1 MNCKIRFI
9 TFCFLVVIC
18 QSCGRYQII
27 THMSDEEL
35 EWLTNRYVGETMY
48 FQSQSGITDTIT
60 VTAIKINNS
69 TDSIDWN
76 YYTIGGS
83 GVYNAGG
90 RVSFSIRDR
99 EYWNSLYLY
108 KDTNELIKF
117 GADFLDFWIPAVHIV
132 DTCMQIDSMPFEDI
146 LFFDERRIFNKYNL
160 PNPITSFA
168 WSKKY
173 GLVLYTFEDGTVF
186 TRTDLEG
193 QLKDF

>member
-48 FQSQSGITDTIT
+48 FQSQSGIADTIM
-60 VTAIKINNS
+60 VNKIKIDNS

-76 YYTIGGS
+76 YYTTGG
-83 GVYNAGG
+83 GDVYFAGG
-90 RVSFSIRDR
+90 RVSLSFRNR
-99 EYWNSLYLY
+99 KSLDYFFLY
-108 KDTNELIKF
+108 KDTNDLIKF
-117 GADFLDFWIPAVHIV
+117 GAAFVDFRIPPVHCI

-173 GLVLYTFEDGTVF
+173 GLVQYTFEDGTVF
-186 TRTDLEG
+186 TRTDLE
-193 QLKDF
+193 